1 MTAACPTE
9 ETLAALLDGELT
21 KNQANAVREHA
32 QGCAPCRAR
41 EAHLATLTSTLS
53 RLELPADEAFVQSVA
68 GKLRRPPARRPI
80 RFAAPALALAAA
92 LIATVWVTS
101 RPPEFTPR
109 GIATP
114 KGSGRHLG
122 FEAFVHP
129 SSRAQAKRPLREGD
143 ALSPG
148 DGLSFLLYN
157 RSHQESRFLLF
168 GVDSEGTVHWFY
180 PAYLAP
186 GTDPT
191 SPVLA
196 AAPEVVS
203 LSEGVTPDHPAAGAF
218 QVVAVFAPEELRVQR
233 VEQLLSEGS
242 LDALR
247 RQYPDAEIQVIHT
260 RMTRPAERSTP

>member
-1 MTAACPTE
+1 
-9 ETLAALLDGELT
+9 
-21 KNQANAVREHA
+21 
-32 QGCAPCRAR
+32 
-41 EAHLATLTSTLS
+41 
-53 RLELPADEAFVQSVA
+53 VQSVA
-68 GKLRRPPARRPI
+68 ARLHQPRPRP
-80 RFAAPALALAAA
+80 RLLAPALAAAAALAAA
-92 LIATVWVTS
+92 VWVS
-101 RPPEFTPR
+101 RPAPHPDFTPR
-109 GIATP
+109 GTTNP
-114 KGSGRHLG
+114 TGPGRHLG

-129 SSRAQAKRPLREGD
+129 SSRAQARRPLHEGD
-143 ALSPG
+143 ALAPG

-157 RSHQESRFLLF
+157 RSHQEARFLLF
-168 GVDSEGTVHWFY
+168 GVDAEHTVHWFY

-203 LSEGVTPDHPAAGAF
+203 LSEGVTPDHPAAGDF

-233 VEQLLSEGS
+233 VEQLLAEGS

-247 RQYPDAEIQVIHT
+247 RQYPGVEIQVIRA

>member
-1 MTAACPTE
+1 MTACPTP

-21 KNQANAVREHA
+21 KNQADAVREHA
-32 QGCAPCRAR
+32 AGCASCRAQ
-41 EAHLATLTSTLS
+41 EAHLQKLTSALS

-68 GKLRRPPARRPI
+68 AKLHRPSARRPI
-80 RFAAPALALAAA
+80 RFAAPAAALAAA
-92 LIATVWVTS
+92 LIAAVWVT
-101 RPPEFTPR
+101 RAPPEPTPR
-109 GIATP
+109 GIANPTGP
-114 KGSGRHLG
+114 GRHLG

-129 SSRAQAKRPLREGD
+129 GSRAQAKRPLHEGD
-143 ALSPG
+143 SLSPG

-168 GVDSEGTVHWFY
+168 AVDSEGTVHWFY

-191 SPVLA
+191 SPVLG

-233 VEQLLSEGS
+233 VEQLLAGGS

-247 RQYPDAEIQVIHT
+247 RQYPDAEIQVIHA
-260 RMTRPAERSTP
+260 RMTRSAERSTP

>member
-1 MTAACPTE
+1 MTACPPS
-9 ETLAALLDGELT
+9 ETLVALLDGELT
-21 KNQANAVREHA
+21 RNQADAVREHA
-32 QGCAPCRAR
+32 AGCASCRAQ
-41 EAHLATLTSTLS
+41 EAHLTALTSTLS

-68 GKLRRPPARRPI
+68 ARLHRPRRRSPLL
-80 RFAAPALALAAA
+80 APALAVAAA
-92 LIATVWVTS
+92 LIAAAWLA
-101 RPPEFTPR
+101 RPAPRPDFTPR
-109 GIATP
+109 GFAGP
-114 KGSGRHLG
+114 AGPQRHLG

-143 ALSPG
+143 VLAPG

-168 GVDSEGTVHWFY
+168 AVDAQGAVHWFY

-218 QVVAVFAPEELRVQR
+218 EVVAVFAPEELRVQR

-247 RQYPDAEIQVIHT
+247 RQYPGAEIQVIHT
-260 RMTRPAERSTP
+260 RMTRPDERSTP